1 MLHAR
6 VAEDEGS
13 EDQPCAE
20 DGEGPALRPAAEHRT
35 DSQHHHD
42 GENGAHG
49 EVIPERSGQFD
60 IAEEEGRDEQPEAGD
75 DSAAVRLSD
84 RPQGLL

>member
-20 DGEGPALRPAAEHRT
+20 DGEGPALRPAAEPRA
-35 DSQHHHD
+35 DSQH
-42 GENGAHG
+42 
-49 EVIPERSGQFD
+49 
-60 IAEEEGRDEQPEAGD
+60 GD